1 MSELAKSVKAP
12 ILFTQFVSLSPFS
25 IRANQHTETL
35 QAQYHLLVQQRDEF
49 SAKLSAAEDKESRS
63 EAALINLQCA
73 LEQFQNSMLLLL
85 CFWRQFS

>member
-1 MSELAKSVKAP
+1 MSGTTLDGNVW
-12 ILFTQFVSLSPFS
+12 ICFYIFFRS

-73 LEQFQNSMLLLL
+73 LEQFQNSMSLMVDDGIE
-85 CFWRQFS
+85 CA